1 MNIVERGSGAPIVLI
16 PGLDGRWEYQR
27 PAIEALARSFR
38 VLTFPLCGERS
49 CGVGFDPK
57 LGMDNYVAQV
67 VAALDARRIDRAV
80 ICGVS
85 FGGLVAI
92 RFALAHPE
100 RIAGLVLVSTPG
112 PTWRLRKRHQTYA
125 RMPWLFGPL
134 FVAESPFR
142 LWREVAA
149 AFPRPADRFRFVT
162 TQLRTLVT
170 APMSLTRMAERARMI
185 STIDLVDDCRRIQAP
200 TLVITGESDLDH
212 VVRAQDGSDY
222 TRIIPGARSAVLER
236 TGHLG
241 TIARP
246 REFARLV
253 EEFVTSAERESLRSR
268 TSSTHRGGAPR
279 ADKNDAA

>member
-38 VLTFPLCGERS
+38 VLTFPLCGERA

-67 VAALDARRIDRAV
+67 VAALDGRRIDRAV

-112 PTWRLRKRHQTYA
+112 PTWRLRKRRLQNSEIKTVAMPPTMASRVANASVMRGSGEIHGAIAA
-125 RMPWLFGPL
+125 R
-134 FVAESPFR
+134 
-142 LWREVAA
+142 
-149 AFPRPADRFRFVT
+149 
-162 TQLRTLVT
+162 
-170 APMSLTRMAERARMI
+170 
-185 STIDLVDDCRRIQAP
+185 
-200 TLVITGESDLDH
+200 
-212 VVRAQDGSDY
+212 
-222 TRIIPGARSAVLER
+222 
-236 TGHLG
+236 
-241 TIARP
+241 
-246 REFARLV
+246 
-253 EEFVTSAERESLRSR
+253 
-268 TSSTHRGGAPR
+268 
-279 ADKNDAA
+279 